1 MVGIFGFRFWRRGI
15 GRKFDRC
22 SYHGCYLSRVCG
34 RSLTHRSVSISA
46 ISFSKDVCDYGRL
59 ELVKIWDGGINDDSV

>member
-1 MVGIFGFRFWRRGI
+1 MVIFGFCC
-15 GRKFDRC
+15 RKGVLEVGFSC